1 MDLYERI
8 TKEDLSKLSAEEFTA
23 LLNEYENDF
32 SRLGLPVNEQIEI
45 KNALDEEAKA
55 RKYEKSDFKD
65 VSYDII
71 ELESELGE
79 TEKLKETVPSQF
91 LNETALDN
99 HILTLKSEIEQK
111 KAEIDRMTAEKEAS
125 KLSSAMKRKI
135 RLSILNKRVDNG
147 KKAIASIP
155 QRICT
160 LSKRKLNRMYN
171 RVRTA
176 YHKVND
182 ALDERSLS
190 VEDALNGLFEKRED
204 ILAAPGITPAQ
215 SYIMESQI
223 KNVAD
228 KYVSR
233 YRKIERKK
241 HVLAT
246 LKSGAVRM
254 MNLPRA
260 LADKLMKAQGEEE
273 LVQDTS
279 FSM

>member
-55 RKYEKSDFKD
+55 RKYEKPDFKD

-91 LNETALDN
+91 LNESALDN

-125 KLSSAMKRKI
+125 KLSSEMKRKI

-171 RVRTA
+171 RVRDA
-176 YHKVND
+176 YHKAND
-182 ALDERSLS
+182 TLDERSLS

-204 ILAAPGITPAQ
+204 ILTTPGITPAQ

-260 LADKLMKAQGEEE
+260 LADKIRKTQGEEE
-273 LVQDTS
+273 LVQENS

>member
-8 TKEDLSKLSAEEFTA
+8 RKEDLSKLSAEEFTA

-45 KNALDEEAKA
+45 RNALDEEAKA
-55 RKYEKSDFKD
+55 RKYRNADFRNA
-65 VSYDII
+65 SYDIK
-71 ELESELGE
+71 ELESKLGE
-79 TEKLKETVPSQF
+79 IERLKETVPPEF
-91 LNETALDN
+91 LKETAVDARVSS
-99 HILTLKSEIEQK
+99 LKDEIERK
-111 KAEIDRMTAEKEAS
+111 KAMIEEMEAEKKAS
-125 KLSSAMKRKI
+125 KLSSTMKKKI
-135 RLSILNKRVDNG
+135 RLSILNKRVENG

-171 RVRTA
+171 RVRDA
-176 YHKVND
+176 YHNVND
-182 ALDERSLS
+182 TLDERSLS
-190 VEDALNGLFEKRED
+190 VEDALNGLFEKRDD
-204 ILAAPGITPAQ
+204 ILATPGITPAQ
-215 SYIMESQI
+215 NYIIESQI
-223 KNVAD
+223 KSVAD

-246 LKSGAVRM
+246 LKSGTVRV
-254 MNLPRA
+254 MNLSRA
-260 LADKLMKAQGEEE
+260 LADKLMKTQGEEE
-273 LVQDTS
+273 LIQENS

>member
-8 TKEDLSKLSAEEFTA
+8 TKEDLSKLSAEEFTT

-55 RKYEKSDFKD
+55 RKYEKPDFKD

-91 LNETALDN
+91 LNESALDN

-125 KLSSAMKRKI
+125 KLSSEMKRKI

-171 RVRTA
+171 RVRDA
-176 YHKVND
+176 YHKAND
-182 ALDERSLS
+182 TLDERSLS

-204 ILAAPGITPAQ
+204 ILTTPGITPAQ

-246 LKSGAVRM
+246 LKNGAVRM

-260 LADKLMKAQGEEE
+260 LADKIRKTQGEEE
-273 LVQDTS
+273 LVQENS

>member
-8 TKEDLSKLSAEEFTA
+8 TKEDLSKLSAEEFTT

-55 RKYEKSDFKD
+55 RKYEKPDFKD

-91 LNETALDN
+91 LNESALDN
-99 HILTLKSEIEQK
+99 HILTLKSEIKQK

-125 KLSSAMKRKI
+125 KLSSEMKRKI
-135 RLSILNKRVDNG
+135 SLSILNKRVDNG

-171 RVRTA
+171 RVRDA
-176 YHKVND
+176 YHKAND
-182 ALDERSLS
+182 TLDERSLS

-204 ILAAPGITPAQ
+204 ILTTPGITPAQ

-246 LKSGAVRM
+246 LKNGAVRM

-260 LADKLMKAQGEEE
+260 LADKIRKTQGEEE
-273 LVQDTS
+273 LVQENS

>member
-55 RKYEKSDFKD
+55 RKYEKPDFKD

-91 LNETALDN
+91 LNESALDN
-99 HILTLKSEIEQK
+99 HILTLKSEIKQK

-125 KLSSAMKRKI
+125 KLSSEMKRKI
-135 RLSILNKRVDNG
+135 SLSILNKRVDNG

-171 RVRTA
+171 RVRDA
-176 YHKVND
+176 YHKAND
-182 ALDERSLS
+182 TLDERSLS

-204 ILAAPGITPAQ
+204 ILTTPGITPAQ

-260 LADKLMKAQGEEE
+260 LADKIRKTQGEEE
-273 LVQDTS
+273 LVQENS

>member
-171 RVRTA
+171 RVRNA

-204 ILAAPGITPAQ
+204 ILATPDITPAQ

-233 YRKIERKK
+233 YRKIVRKK

>member
-1 MDLYERI
+1 MNLYERI
-8 TKEDLSKLSAEEFTA
+8 TKEDLSKLSAEEFSK
-23 LLNEYENDF
+23 LLNDYENDF
-32 SRLGLPVNEQIEI
+32 TRLGLPVNEQIEI

-91 LNETALDN
+91 LNESALDN
-99 HILTLKSEIEQK
+99 HISTLKNEIEQK

-125 KLSSAMKRKI
+125 KISSTVAKKI
-135 RLSILNKRVDNG
+135 KLSIVNKKIENG

-171 RVRTA
+171 RVRDA

-182 ALDERSLS
+182 ILDERSLS
-190 VEDALNGLFEKRED
+190 VEDALNGLFEEKRD
-204 ILAAPGITPAQ
+204 LLATPEITPAQ

-260 LADKLMKAQGEEE
+260 LADKLRKTQGEEE
-273 LVQDTS
+273 LIPDIS
-279 FSM
+279 LSM

>member
-55 RKYEKSDFKD
+55 RKYSKTDFKD
-65 VSYDII
+65 ASYDIK
-71 ELESELGE
+71 ELESELDE
-79 TEKLKETVPSQF
+79 IERLKETVPSEF
-91 LNETALDN
+91 LKETAVDARVSS
-99 HILTLKSEIEQK
+99 LKDEIERK
-111 KAEIDRMTAEKEAS
+111 KAMVAEMEAEKKAS
-125 KLSSAMKRKI
+125 KLSSTMKRKI

-160 LSKRKLNRMYN
+160 LSKRKLNRMYD
-171 RVRTA
+171 RVRNA

-182 ALDERSLS
+182 ILDERSLS

-204 ILAAPGITPAQ
+204 ILTTPGITPAQ

-260 LADKLMKAQGEEE
+260 LADKLMKTQGEEE

>member
-55 RKYEKSDFKD
+55 RKYEKPDFKD

-91 LNETALDN
+91 LNESALDN
-99 HILTLKSEIEQK
+99 HILTLKSEIKQK

-125 KLSSAMKRKI
+125 KLSSEMKRKI
-135 RLSILNKRVDNG
+135 SLSILNKRVDNG

-171 RVRTA
+171 RVRDA
-176 YHKVND
+176 YHKAND
-182 ALDERSLS
+182 TLDERSLS

-204 ILAAPGITPAQ
+204 ILTTPGITPAQ

-246 LKSGAVRM
+246 LKNGAVRM

-260 LADKLMKAQGEEE
+260 LADKIRKTQGEEE
-273 LVQDTS
+273 LVQENS

>member
-23 LLNEYENDF
+23 LLNEYEDNF

-55 RKYEKSDFKD
+55 RKYSKTDFKGA
-65 VSYDII
+65 SYDIK
-71 ELESELGE
+71 ELESELGK
-79 TEKLKETVPSQF
+79 TEKIKETIPSEF
-91 LNETALDN
+91 LNESALDN
-99 HILTLKSEIEQK
+99 HILALKNEIEQK
-111 KAEIDRMTAEKEAS
+111 KAEIDRMTAEKEVSKIAS
-125 KLSSAMKRKI
+125 AKSRKI
-135 RLSILNKRVDNG
+135 RLSIINKRIDNG

-160 LSKRKLNRMYN
+160 LSKRKLNRMYD
-171 RVRTA
+171 RVRNA
-176 YHKVND
+176 YHKAND
-182 ALDERSLS
+182 ILDERSLS

-204 ILAAPGITPAQ
+204 ILTTPGITPAQ
-215 SYIMESQI
+215 SYIKESQI

>member
-1 MDLYERI
+1 MNLYEI
-8 TKEDLSKLSAEEFTA
+8 IKNVDLSTLSAEEFTE
-23 LLNEYENDF
+23 LLNRYENDF

-45 KNALDEEAKA
+45 REALSRETERRTYA
-55 RKYEKSDFKD
+55 KSDFKK
-65 VSYDII
+65 VSSDIKD
-71 ELESELGE
+71 LESELDE
-79 TEKLKETVPSQF
+79 INRLKETVPSEF
-91 LNETALDN
+91 LKEAAVDARVSS
-99 HILTLKSEIEQK
+99 LKDEIERK
-111 KAEIDRMTAEKEAS
+111 KSMVAEMEAEKKAS
-125 KLSSAMKRKI
+125 KLSSTMKRKI
-135 RLSILNKRVDNG
+135 RLSIINKKIDNR

-171 RVRTA
+171 RVRNA

-182 ALDERSLS
+182 TLDERSLS

-204 ILAAPGITPAQ
+204 ILTTPGITPAQ

-260 LADKLMKAQGEEE
+260 LADKIRKTKGEEE
-273 LVQDTS
+273 LVQENS

>member
-171 RVRTA
+171 RVRNA

-204 ILAAPGITPAQ
+204 ILATPDITPAQ

>member
-45 KNALDEEAKA
+45 KNALDEEEKA
-55 RKYEKSDFKD
+55 RKYSKTDFKD
-65 VSYDII
+65 ASYDIK
-71 ELESELGE
+71 ELESELDE
-79 TEKLKETVPSQF
+79 IEKLKETVPSEF
-91 LNETALDN
+91 LKETAVDARVSS
-99 HILTLKSEIEQK
+99 LKDEIERK
-111 KAEIDRMTAEKEAS
+111 KAMVEEMEAEKKAS
-125 KLSSAMKRKI
+125 KLSSTMKKKI

-147 KKAIASIP
+147 KKAVASIP

-171 RVRTA
+171 RVRDA
-176 YHKVND
+176 YHNVND
-182 ALDERSLS
+182 ILDERSLS

-204 ILAAPGITPAQ
+204 ILTTPGITPAQ

-223 KNVAD
+223 KSVAD

-260 LADKLMKAQGEEE
+260 LADKLMKTKGEEE

>member
-1 MDLYERI
+1 MNLYEI
-8 TKEDLSKLSAEEFTA
+8 IKNVDLSTLSAEEFTE
-23 LLNEYENDF
+23 LLNQYENDF
-32 SRLGLPVNEQIEI
+32 SRLGLPVSEQIEI
-45 KNALDEEAKA
+45 SNALSKETERRKHGKA
-55 RKYEKSDFKD
+55 DFKEA
-65 VSYDII
+65 SFDIKNLET
-71 ELESELGE
+71 ELNKI
-79 TEKLKETVPSQF
+79 EKLKETVPSEF
-91 LNETALDN
+91 LKETAVDARVSS
-99 HILTLKSEIEQK
+99 LKDEIERK
-111 KAEIDRMTAEKEAS
+111 KAMVKEMEAEKEAS
-125 KLSSAMKRKI
+125 KLSSTMKRKI

-171 RVRTA
+171 RVRNA

-182 ALDERSLS
+182 TLDERSLS

-204 ILAAPGITPAQ
+204 ILTTPGITPAQ
-215 SYIMESQI
+215 SYIMENQI

-246 LKSGAVRM
+246 LKTGAVRM

-260 LADKLMKAQGEEE
+260 LADKLMKSQGEEE